1 MTDKIDLQVTLD
13 GVDITSKVAL
23 DDGAFEHVSAINDE
37 LDTLSVLIK
46 NGDALGINGWQDIK
60 VLDGSEALFG
70 GYTLT
75 TGIVPALNFS
85 KNNYPIGASD
95 YAAYLEKVYVQAT
108 FSNKTDKEMLAEIFA
123 STDELLGFD
132 GSSFVTAIRSFPTTT
147 FNLWTVKRVIS
158 WLATQAGAYWYVD
171 ANMKLHYFANAE
183 FRAPFNINKDAL
195 DADNERCENFSRNN
209 DHSNVVN
216 LIELVGGN
224 TLSGDKTFKFTKA
237 GYSADLWLNKLL
249 KPWAAA
255 NKIAVRRNDGGATT
269 NLAVNPSF
277 ETNITDGWTQSQE
290 GTGAAW
296 AQDATKYSVGTKS
309 LKITAGTGKA
319 KSLGG
324 NITLAPGEPLSAQ
337 VLAHVGVLA
346 MTSLVIYDVTG
357 AAILAE
363 TVGRKASSWE
373 RLTATYTNNSAAS
386 MTVRVELRNNATDST
401 TASWFDCVQV
411 EKLAWPTAYTDG
423 TLGTG
428 YAWTGT
434 AHNSTSTRV
443 NMPVW
448 RTLTVKTGN
457 SDTLGSRDEVLYYES
472 TGQLTQ
478 ETNWPTIADA
488 IEVDGQEATPVHV
501 IMKNYA
507 SYRFYGNR
515 WFKDVI
521 IDESITDPITAR
533 IRCATELAKYAYQT
547 AAIGFDVRK
556 PGLKAGQ
563 IINVNLPHRQT
574 TGDFMIIRVATKI
587 GIGRHILAHVEV
599 GVMDPNLVGLLLQLK
614 QSANSGSSE
623 ILDDVIL
630 RRVLDF
636 TDEVTLEDD
645 GIVITRTSAPYV
657 YGTGKCGY
665 STFA

>member
-13 GVDITSKVAL
+13 SVDITSHVPL
-23 DDGAFEHVSAINDE
+23 DGDAFEHMSAINDE
-37 LDTLSVLIK
+37 LDTLRVNVR
-46 NGDALGINGWQDIK
+46 NGDLLGLNGWQDIK
-60 VLDGSEALFG
+60 VLDGSDVLFG

-75 TGIVPALNFS
+75 TGIRPGVNLAKNDVPV
-85 KNNYPIGASD
+85 GASD
-95 YAAYLEKVYVQAT
+95 YAAYLKKVYVQVQFT
-108 FSNKTDKEMLAEIFA
+108 DKTDKEMLAAIF
-123 STDELLGFD
+123 SGTDELVDYD
-132 GSSFVTAIRSFPTTT
+132 GSSLVTAIRSFPTAT
-147 FNLWTVKRVIS
+147 FNLWDVYKVIS

-171 ANMKLHYFANAE
+171 ANKKLHYFADAE
-183 FRAPFNINKDAL
+183 FRAPFDINTDL
-195 DADNERCENFSRNN
+195 NDADNARCENFNRDN

-224 TLSGDKTFKFTKA
+224 ALSGDKTYKFTKT
-237 GYSADLWLNKLL
+237 GIGVDLWLNKLL
-249 KPWAAA
+249 KPWTDAS
-255 NKIAVRRNDGGATT
+255 KIAVRRNDGGATT

-277 ETNITDGWTQSQE
+277 ENNITDGWTQSQE

-296 AQDATKYSVGTKS
+296 ALDATKYSVGTKS
-309 LKITAGTGKA
+309 AKITAGTGKV
-319 KSLGG
+319 KLLGG

-337 VLAHVGVLA
+337 VLAWISVLG
-346 MTSLVIYDVTG
+346 MNSLVIYDVTG
-357 AAILAE
+357 ATILAE

-373 RLTATYTNNSAAS
+373 RLTATYINTSAAS
-386 MTVRVELRNNATDST
+386 MTVRVELRNNANDST
-401 TASWFDCVQV
+401 TAAWFDCVQV
-411 EKLAWPTAYTDG
+411 EKLAWPSAYTDG

-428 YAWTGT
+428 YAWTST

-457 SDTLGSRDEVLYYES
+457 TDTLGSRDEVLWFES
-472 TGQLTQ
+472 SGQLTQ
-478 ETNWPTIADA
+478 ETNWPTISDA

-501 IMKNYA
+501 VMKNYA

-521 IDESITDPITAR
+521 IDETITDPITAR
-533 IRCATELAKYAYQT
+533 IRCATELAKFAYET
-547 AAIGFDVRK
+547 AAISFDVRK

-563 IINVNLPHRQT
+563 IIGVHLPHRHT
-574 TGDFMIIRVATKI
+574 DGDFMITRVSTRFNI
-587 GIGRHILAHVEV
+587 GGYILAHVEV

-614 QSANSGSSE
+614 QSVNAGSAE
-623 ILDDVIL
+623 IMEDIIL

-636 TDEVTLEDD
+636 VDEVTLEDD
-645 GIVITRTSAPYV
+645 GIVITRTSPPYV